1 MKNKQTI
8 KEFERKERLRRGVV
22 WSVIGVTLAWGGI
35 RTYQEY
41 DFIKEVGSPTSKMF
55 TNYKNEPVLSGKE
68 QNTPS
73 KDTEQLITEKEDYKI
88 PAIYV
93 FYKVGCSNCQS
104 VFQKVKQAE
113 RAYQKTNPE
122 FPVYWVNVESEAG
135 KSFASKFELTEAAS
149 LVLVNS
155 DGLYQ
160 SHDLM
165 VEASD
170 SDDVLDM
177 MKVMK

>member
-8 KEFERKERLRRGVV
+8 KELERKERLRRGVV
-22 WSVIGVTLAWGGI
+22 WGVIGVTLAWGGI
-35 RTYQEY
+35 RFYQEH

-55 TNYKNEPVLSGKE
+55 TNYKNPPILSGKK

-73 KDTEQLITEKEDYKI
+73 KDTEQLMTEKEDYKT

-113 RAYQKTNPE
+113 LAYQKTNPKT
-122 FPVYWVNVESEAG
+122 PVYWVNVESEAG

-160 SHDLM
+160 SHNLM